1 MPVGSV
7 VICSRN
13 GSGSGN
19 EVENVPEGM
28 QRVFRK
34 WDGKKIAECR
44 VLPLTAAL
52 EATG

>member
-13 GSGSGN
+13 GSGSGS
-19 EVENVPEGM
+19 EVENIPEGM